1 MSKKTSFSALMHRP
15 HLKVVRMLGHV
26 LTLGTQ
32 DAWWGLVPVLMAR
45 LTVEERAALAF
56 MGLKALDRDDAMMT
70 AEAALCA
77 GAGQPQA
84 PLFGFMDQAAFWADM
99 ADPEE
104 LEAYCLASFNAMPR
118 GRQVAFL
125 DHVQG
130 RQAA

>member
-1 MSKKTSFSALMHRP
+1 MSKKASLSTLMHRP
-15 HLKVVRMLGHV
+15 HLKVVRMLGYV

-32 DAWWGLVPVLMAR
+32 DAWWGLVPVLVSR

-56 MGLKALDRDDAMMT
+56 MSLKSLDTETACMT
-70 AEAALCA
+70 ADTALNR

-118 GRQVAFL
+118 GRQAAFL

>member
-1 MSKKTSFSALMHRP
+1 VSTKKSFSTLMQRP
-15 HLKVVRMLGHV
+15 HLQVVRMLGYV

-84 PLFGFMDQAAFWADM
+84 PLFSFMAEAAFWADM

-130 RQAA
+130 RLAA

>member
-1 MSKKTSFSALMHRP
+1 MKRP
-15 HLKVVRMLGHV
+15 HLKVVRMLGYV

-32 DAWWGLVPVLMAR
+32 DAWQGLVPVLIAR

-56 MGLKALDRDDAMMT
+56 MALKSLNHDDAKVT
-70 AEAALCA
+70 AETALHT

-104 LEAYCLASFNAMPR
+104 LDAYCLATFRAMSR
-118 GRQVAFL
+118 GRRAAFL
-125 DHVQG
+125 NYVQG
-130 RQAA
+130 RKAA

>member
-15 HLKVVRMLGHV
+15 HLKVVRMLGYV

-56 MGLKALDRDDAMMT
+56 MGLKALDRDDALMT
-70 AEAALCA
+70 AEAALCE
-77 GAGQPQA
+77 GAGQPQV

-104 LEAYCLASFNAMPR
+104 LEAYCLATFNAMPR
-118 GRQVAFL
+118 GRQAAFL